1 MSFPRKLVSPSSQV
15 VAALAASF
23 ALAGTSGCEP
33 QNRGVE
39 TESVTSAAS
48 ASTNKVDILFMV
60 DNSSSMTSMQQ
71 KMLLQ
76 IPIFIQ
82 SLQALPDGLP
92 DLHLA
97 VVSSD
102 MGAPSDQGN
111 AIGCSQSGG
120 DNGAFQNQPRGTCAA
135 TSLLNGATFISD
147 NASGTTKNFT
157 LADPAGLSTVFQ
169 CIGLLGSNGCGFE
182 HQLASVARALG
193 ADGQPAPATNQGF
206 LRHDAE
212 LAIVFLTNEDDCSA
226 PADTTLYSLNGGPQS
241 ITNAMGPIANYRCN
255 QFGHLCA
262 DPTSALPSAFN
273 PPPLNPPADYAGPA
287 SAPTLILTNC
297 ESNDTGTG
305 LLTPVSQIVAGIK
318 ALKAQP
324 SYDIVVSAI
333 IAPATPYT
341 VEWLPNNA
349 ISPAEA
355 WPDVEHSCGS
365 SADGSFGDPGVRIA
379 QFVQAFGDNGV
390 TTSICDSSY
399 QPAFQIIASKIAAHL
414 PAAISDAG
422 RPAGGSGGFA
432 GRGDG
437 GTATGFAGT
446 TGSGFAGTTGS
457 GFAGTT
463 GSGFGG
469 TTGSGTG
476 TAGTTGTG
484 IAGTTGTGTAGTTGT
499 GNGGMSGTGV
509 GGSSGVT
516 GAGAAGGRVGAGGHA
531 GASAVGN
538 GGGAGTTLGSGSG
551 CDCQTGGGSTGAWSF
566 TLLIGLFFVRRHRR
580 AALTGA
586 RRCTDLVQGDPP

>member
-1 MSFPRKLVSPSSQV
+1 MSFPHKLVSPSSQV

-23 ALAGTSGCEP
+23 ALAGASGCEP
-33 QNRGVE
+33 QNPGGG
-39 TESVTSAAS
+39 TESVQSAAS

-71 KMLLQ
+71 KMLSQ
-76 IPIFIQ
+76 IPVFIQ

-120 DNGAFQNQPRGTCAA
+120 DNGAFQNQPRGTCTA

-255 QFGHLCA
+255 QFGHLCS

-287 SAPTLILTNC
+287 SAPTLTLTNC

-349 ISPAEA
+349 EA
-355 WPDVEHSCGS
+355 WPDVEHSCGP

-446 TGSGFAGTTGS
+446 TGSGF
-457 GFAGTT
+457 
-463 GSGFGG
+463 GG
-469 TTGSGTG
+469 TTGS
-476 TAGTTGTG
+476 
-484 IAGTTGTGTAGTTGT
+484 GTGTAGTTGT

-531 GASAVGN
+531 GASAAGN

-566 TLLIGLFFVRRHRR
+566 TLLIGLFFARRHRR

-586 RRCTDLVQGDPP
+586 RRCADSVQGDPP

>member
-15 VAALAASF
+15 VAALAACF
-23 ALAGTSGCEP
+23 ALAGASGCEP
-33 QNRGVE
+33 QNPGGG
-39 TESVTSAAS
+39 TESVQSAVG

-76 IPIFIQ
+76 IPVFIQ

-102 MGAPSDQGN
+102 MGAPSDVGN
-111 AIGCSQSGG
+111 AVGCSQSGG

-135 TSLLNGATFISD
+135 TGLLNGATFISD

-193 ADGQPAPATNQGF
+193 ADGSPAPSENQGF
-206 LRHDAE
+206 LRPDAE

-226 PADTTLYSLNGGPQS
+226 PANTTLYSLNGYQQS
-241 ITNAMGPIANYRCN
+241 ISNPMGPIANYRCN
-255 QFGHLCA
+255 QLGHLCT
-262 DPTSALPSAFN
+262 DPTSTLPSAFN

-287 SAPTLILTNC
+287 SAPTLTLTNC

-324 SYDIVVSAI
+324 SYDIVVGAI

-349 ISPAEA
+349 SPAEA
-355 WPDVEHSCGS
+355 WPDVEHSCDS

-422 RPAGGSGGFA
+422 RSAGGSGGFA

-446 TGSGFAGTTGS
+446 TGTGFAGTAGS

-463 GSGFGG
+463 GSG
-469 TTGSGTG
+469 TG
-476 TAGTTGTG
+476 T
-484 IAGTTGTGTAGTTGT
+484 AGTTGTGTAGTTGT

-531 GASAVGN
+531 GASAGGN

-566 TLLIGLFFVRRHRR
+566 TLLIGLFFARRHRR
-580 AALTGA
+580 AALTRA
-586 RRCTDLVQGDPP
+586 RRCADSVQGDPP